1 MNLHQLFDAE
11 SSTYTYLLVDDSTQQ
26 GLLIDPVDRQVQR
39 DLSLIK
45 RLCITLE
52 YVVETH
58 AHADHVTSAGV
69 IRIMTGAKA
78 ATPAGCGISAA
89 DIQLRDGM
97 TIAWGDQE
105 LSVLHTPGHTAGSMC
120 YLWGNRVFTGD
131 TLLINGCGRT
141 DFQSGSADELYS
153 SITNKLFALPGDT
166 IVYPGHDYRGFTA
179 STIGLERK
187 NNPRV
192 ADQSRAQF
200 IEIMNN
206 LALPKPKLLDTAVP
220 ANQNLG
226 LPHGV
231 QH

>member
-153 SITNKLFALPGDT
+153 SITNKLFALPEDT